1 MILSNNTYYSLFSRF
16 MMNKLLLST
25 SVIATFFWL
34 TTTSAKAERL
44 FIYSPGDDQFLG
56 DVGYNGKL
64 CNENERDCIFNPFGI
79 YGSEF
84 GRFSVFNDFSNY
96 GSSFG
101 RYSVCNQILR
111 QKDAP
116 VLIMDLGRKWEMLDI
131 LNIRYQQQTEIGR
144 RLVFR
149 ACRDN

>member
-1 MILSNNTYYSLFSRF
+1 

-25 SVIATFFWL
+25 SVITTFVLL

-44 FIYSPGDDQFLG
+44 FIYSPGDNQFLG
-56 DVGYNGKL
+56 DVGYNGSL
-64 CNENERDCIFNPFGI
+64 CNENERDCIFNPVGI
-79 YGSEF
+79 YGSEV
-84 GRFSVFNDFSNY
+84 GRFSIFNDVSYY
-96 GSSFG
+96 GSSVG
-101 RYSVCNQILR
+101 RYSVCNQIIR

-116 VLIMDLGRKWEMLDI
+116 VLIMELGNKWEMIDV

-144 RLVFR
+144 RLVFG